1 MIRKLIAII
10 LAIAI
15 NCGVL
20 ATLNH
25 LSTVSVASAAAPS
38 THVQKIVTLPT
49 IRVTPTR
56 AQMEQ
61 LRRTPAAR
69 RRQQRHASHRRCRHA
84 GAGDAVLLVR
94 GRQRGTRRLMRGLSA
109 LRAAAVPPVV
119 ATRSV

>member
-1 MIRKLIAII
+1 MQSLIKRCGAIDIKRTTTMIRKLIAII

-25 LSTVSVASAAAPS
+25 LSTVSVASAAPPA
-38 THVQKIVTLPT
+38 TQAQRIVTLPT

-61 LRRTPAAR
+61 LRGTAAPHAPAA
-69 RRQQRHASHRRCRHA
+69 ASSTTPPA
-84 GAGDAVLLVR
+84 GNVGMQALVMPYYSFADQSDV
-94 GRQRGTRRLMRGLSA
+94 GRNG
-109 LRAAAVPPVV
+109 
-119 ATRSV
+119 

>member
-69 RRQQRHASHRRCRHA
+69 RP
-84 GAGDAVLLVR
+84 
-94 GRQRGTRRLMRGLSA
+94 
-109 LRAAAVPPVV
+109 AAASSVTP
-119 ATRSV
+119 ATGGVGMQALVMPYYSFADASGAREG